1 MRKFTLL
8 LVLLLFG
15 GFQAVLAQRTIS
27 GVITSS
33 QDGSAIPGVTV
44 LVKEATKV
52 GTLSDMNGKFSLKV
66 PANAKTLRLTFI
78 GMKTKEVTLTST
90 NVLTITLDP
99 DVTQLESVVVTAI
112 GIKRSEKSLGY
123 SATSVK
129 TDDLTAARNTNVM
142 SGIQGKVAGVSVS
155 NSGGPG
161 GSTKVIIRGTSSFTD
176 NQPLYVIDG
185 VPINNSYQ
193 GTYQGGNVVSQTV
206 DFGNRA
212 NDIDPENIES
222 VTILKGASA
231 TALYGSRAAHGVI
244 MITSKSGKKN
254 DKIKVNYTS
263 TFNLSEV
270 LRTPQQQDV
279 FGQGWGLFAYEENG
293 NWGPKMDGKI
303 REWGAEVDGK
313 RLSKPFSSNKNN
325 LRDFYET
332 GQEAVNSVNISAG
345 NEHST
350 FFASYSN
357 ATQNGVIPGDADKY
371 KRNAFSFRGTTKYDK
386 FSADYSINYIRRDVN
401 AVAAG
406 QGTSDG
412 GSTLYQEL
420 LQIPG
425 SINLTDLKD
434 YKNKYN
440 NGDNFFTPYA
450 ENPYFVINENGNKL
464 QDDRVFGKV
473 ELTYDIIKGLKAIG
487 RIGGDFSNTRQKSW
501 GAIVNYTPGSL
512 SANFEKKE
520 IIGRYDEYYYNNGQ
534 IDANFLLQGDYK
546 LNEDFSIN
554 GIAGI
559 NYNQRSSNSLESY
572 VSGLNVPEWYS
583 LQNTNNTPVTTSLT
597 SRRRL
602 IGAFGQVEMSYR
614 NYWFVN
620 ISGRNDWSSTLPI
633 DNHKNSF
640 FYGGINTSVT
650 LTDMFKDL
658 KSDVLSFMKVR
669 AAWGQTGND
678 APVYR
683 TSGSYLPTQIS
694 LGFGNLYLPLNGVA
708 GLTLSN
714 TLGNLDL
721 KPEIS
726 TEAEFGIDSRFFNN
740 RVGLDVAYY
749 DKNTKNQIISANL
762 APETGFTAQTLNVG
776 KIENKGI
783 EARLSVIPVETKNW
797 KWELASTF
805 TKNKS
810 TVKELYG
817 DVTDYLITSAYSVN
831 YIARVGEP
839 LGTFTVPQVET
850 VASGQYKGRVI
861 VQANGVPKIDANAT
875 KNVGTSQPDFVMGFS
890 NKLTFK
896 DFTLTTV
903 VDWRKGGKF
912 YSYTAQLMNFV
923 GSSTETTFNE
933 RQPFLVPN
941 SVKEVKDA
949 KGNITYVENDIPI
962 TFTGNYNYWYSN
974 TNNAMYEHA
983 ILKRDFVKL
992 REVTLTYAFPKS
1004 LTSKLRISALD
1015 FSLIG
1020 RNLLLFTPKSNNFVD
1035 PEGTNYGNDL
1045 RSEFGEFASG
1055 PTMRTYGA
1063 SLRITF

>member
-15 GFQAVLAQRTIS
+15 GIQAVLAQRTIS

-33 QDGSAIPGVTV
+33 QDGSAIPGVTI

-52 GTLSDMNGKFSLKV
+52 GTLSDLNGKYSLKV
-66 PANAKTLRLTFI
+66 PANAKNLRITFI
-78 GMKTKEVTLTST
+78 GMKTKEVALTSNNT
-90 NVLTITLDP
+90 LNVSLDP
-99 DVTQLESVVVTAI
+99 DVTQLEGVVVTAI

-129 TDDLTAARNTNVM
+129 TEDLTAARNTNVM
-142 SGIQGKVAGVSVS
+142 SGITGKVAGVSVS

-185 VPINNSYQ
+185 VPINNNFQ
-193 GTYQGGNVVSQTV
+193 GTSSFSQSV
-206 DFGNRA
+206 DFGNQA

-254 DKIKVNYTS
+254 DKIKVSYTS

-270 LRTPQQQDV
+270 LRTPQQQNV

-313 RLSKPFSSNKNN
+313 RLSKPFSSNSNS

-345 NEHST
+345 NDHST

-357 ATQNGVIPGDADKY
+357 ATQNGVIPGNADKF

-386 FSADYSINYIRRDVN
+386 FSADYSVNYIRRDVN
-401 AVAAG
+401 AVSAG

-425 SINLTDLKD
+425 SINITDLKD

-440 NGDNFFTPYA
+440 NGDNYFTPYA

-473 ELTYDIIKGLKAIG
+473 ELSYDIIPGLKAIG
-487 RIGGDFSNTRQKSW
+487 RLGGDFSNTRQKSW
-501 GAIVNYTPGSL
+501 GAIVDYTPGSL
-512 SANFEKKE
+512 SANFAKKS
-520 IIGRYDEYYYNNGQ
+520 IIGRYEEYFFNNGQ
-534 IDANFLLQGDYK
+534 VDANFLLQGDYK
-546 LNEDFSIN
+546 VNSDISIN
-554 GIAGI
+554 GVAGV
-559 NYNQRSSNSLESY
+559 NYNQRVSNSLDSY
-572 VSGLNVPEWYS
+572 VSGLNIPEWYS
-583 LQNTNNTPVTTSLT
+583 LQNTNNTPVTASLT
-597 SRRRL
+597 SKRRL
-602 IGAFGQVEMSYR
+602 IGAFAQAEMSFR

-620 ISGRNDWSSTLPI
+620 VSGRNDWSSTLPI

-640 FYGGINTSVT
+640 FYGGVNTSVT

-658 KSDVLSFMKVR
+658 KSNALSFMKVR

-683 TSGSYLPTQIS
+683 TSGSYLPTQIG
-694 LGFGNLYLPLNGVA
+694 LGFGNLFLPLNGVT

-726 TEAEFGIDSRFFNN
+726 TELEFGIDSRFFNN
-740 RVGLDVAYY
+740 RIGLDLAYY

-762 APETGFTAQTLNVG
+762 SPETGYTAQTLNVG

-783 EARLSVIPVETKNW
+783 EARLSVVPIETKNW
-797 KWELASTF
+797 RWELATTF

-817 DVTDYLITSAYSVN
+817 DVKDFLISSAYSVN

-839 LGTFTVPQVET
+839 LGTFTVPQVQT
-850 VASGQYKGRVI
+850 VTSGPYAGYTV
-861 VQANGVPKIDANAT
+861 VQANGVPKIDPNTT
-875 KNVGTSQPDFVMGFS
+875 KNVGTSQPDFIMGFS
-890 NKLTFK
+890 NKITFK
-896 DFTLTTV
+896 NFTLTTV

-933 RQPFLVPN
+933 RQPFLVPH
-941 SVKEVKDA
+941 SVKETTKKDA
-949 KGNITYVENDIPI
+949 NGNTIYAENDIPI
-962 TFTGNYNYWYSN
+962 TFTGNYNYWYAN

-983 ILKRDFVKL
+983 ILKKDYVKL
-992 REVTLTYAFPKS
+992 REVTLTYTLPKS
-1004 LTSKLRISALD
+1004 ITSKLHVSALD

-1045 RSEFGEFASG
+1045 GSEFGEFATG

>member
-15 GFQAVLAQRTIS
+15 GIQAVLAQRTIS

-33 QDGSAIPGVTV
+33 QDGSAIPGVTI

-52 GTLSDMNGKFSLKV
+52 GTLSDLNGKYSLKV
-66 PANAKTLRLTFI
+66 PANAKNLRITFI
-78 GMKTKEVTLTST
+78 GMKTKEVALTSNNT
-90 NVLTITLDP
+90 LNVSLDP
-99 DVTQLESVVVTAI
+99 DVTQLEGVVVTAI

-129 TDDLTAARNTNVM
+129 TEDLTAARNTNVM
-142 SGIQGKVAGVSVS
+142 SGITGKVAGVSVS

-185 VPINNSYQ
+185 VPINNNFQ
-193 GTYQGGNVVSQTV
+193 GNSGINQSV
-206 DFGNRA
+206 DFGNQA

-254 DKIKVNYTS
+254 DKIKVSYTS
-263 TFNLSEV
+263 TFNLSNV
-270 LRTPQQQDV
+270 LRTPQQQNV

-293 NWGPKMDGKI
+293 NWGPKLDGQI
-303 REWGAEVDGK
+303 REWGALVDGK
-313 RLSKPFSSNKNN
+313 RLTQPFSMDNN
-325 LRDFYET
+325 NVRKFYET

-357 ATQNGVIPGDADKY
+357 ATQNGVVPGNADKF
-371 KRNAFSFRGTTKYDK
+371 KRNTFSFRGTTKYDR

-401 AVAAG
+401 AISAG
-406 QGTSDG
+406 QGTADG
-412 GSTLYQEL
+412 GASLYQDL
-420 LQIPG
+420 LQIPVD
-425 SINLTDLKD
+425 IKITNLKD

-440 NGDNFFTPYA
+440 NGDNYFTVYA
-450 ENPYFVINENGNKL
+450 ENPYFLINENGNRL
-464 QDDRVFGKV
+464 QDDRVYGKV
-473 ELTYDIIKGLKAIG
+473 ELSYDILKGLKAIG
-487 RIGGDFSNTRQKSW
+487 RLGGDFSDTRQQSW

-512 SANFEKKE
+512 AASFAKKS
-520 IIGRYDEYYYNNGQ
+520 IIGRYEELYSNNGQ

-546 LNEDFSIN
+546 VNSDISIN
-554 GIAGI
+554 GVAGL
-559 NYNQRSSNSLESY
+559 NYNQRVGNSLDSY

-583 LQNTNNTPVTTSLT
+583 LQNTNNTPVTASAT

-602 IGAFGQVEMSYR
+602 IGAFAQVEMSYR

-620 ISGRNDWSSTLPI
+620 LSGRNDWSSTLPI
-633 DNHKNSF
+633 ENHKNSF
-640 FYGGINTSVT
+640 FYGGVNTSVT

-658 KSDVLSFMKVR
+658 KGDALSFMKVR

-678 APVYR
+678 APIYR
-683 TSGSYLPTQIS
+683 TSGSYIPTQIG
-694 LGFGNLYLPLNGVA
+694 LGFGNLYLPLNGVT

-726 TEAEFGIDSRFFNN
+726 TEMEFGIDSRFFNN
-740 RVGLDVAYY
+740 RIGLDVAYY

-797 KWELASTF
+797 RWELATTF
-805 TKNKS
+805 TKNKG

-817 DVTDYLITSAYSVN
+817 DVKDYLINSAYSVN
-831 YIARVGEP
+831 YIARVGQP
-839 LGTFTVPQVET
+839 LGIYTVPQVQV
-850 VASGQYKGRVI
+850 VADGPFKGRTV
-861 VQANGVPKIDANAT
+861 VQANGVPKIDPNST
-875 KNVGTSQPDFVMGFS
+875 KNIGTSQPDFVMGFS
-890 NKLTFK
+890 NKLSYK
-896 DFTLTTV
+896 SFTLTTV

-912 YSYTAQLMNFV
+912 YSYSAQMMNFV
-923 GSSTETTFNE
+923 GSATETTFNE

-949 KGNITYVENDIPI
+949 KGNIVYAENDIPI
-962 TFTGNYNYWYSN
+962 TFTGNYNYWYANS
-974 TNNAMYEHA
+974 NNAMYEHA
-983 ILKRDFVKL
+983 VLKRDFVKL
-992 REVTLTYAFPKS
+992 REVTLTYTLPKS
-1004 LTSKLRISALD
+1004 ITSKLKVSALD

-1035 PEGTNYGNDL
+1035 PEGTNFGNDL
-1045 RSEFGEFASG
+1045 GSEFGEFATG